1 MRIQTRTAAGTGV
14 EGERICPAEQLETSD
29 FVWFSHAEPDGQ
41 ALRENAPILP
51 PIAIPLPV
59 ELPVEFRLPYST
71 GKAGR
76 DGRVERGNDRA
87 S

>member
-1 MRIQTRTAAGTGV
+1 MRMSGCTIRNIRFCLVCSCRTRRAG
-14 EGERICPAEQLETSD
+14 
-29 FVWFSHAEPDGQ
+29 
-41 ALRENAPILP
+41 ALRENAPISS
-51 PIAIPLPV
+51 PIPVSLPV
-59 ELPVEFRLPYST
+59 ELPVESRLPYST